1 MKRKMKKM
9 AMMSFCLIAVVVS
22 GITNPINA
30 YAKENMV
37 PDYEVKF
44 LLDSEQVLNSDNLL
58 KKTYRDL
65 FQTGKEYETI
75 GVLYLDT
82 ETKEFNQ
89 QGWTNRMRIK
99 EGADEFELTYKKRY
113 SVADGDI
120 DAALTLGNQQGFD
133 ISDTNYR
140 AQIDWGYSNMT
151 LSLSCNKT
159 ISNKGYEELELPK
172 KKEAIEMI
180 SDKMPGKENS
190 WVCVGWGTGS
200 VPACTHRTGHPWLL
214 SRCVQECLLSAGDRK
229 TTYPA

>member
-1 MKRKMKKM
+1 M
-9 AMMSFCLIAVVVS
+9 
-22 GITNPINA
+22 
-30 YAKENMV
+30 
-37 PDYEVKF
+37 
-44 LLDSEQVLNSDNLL
+44 
-58 KKTYRDL
+58 